1 MAIFHTTTG
10 SGAISKSP
18 SVPFEVSPTET
29 EVTFE
34 LYLNL
39 TICLQS
45 PFPGFCNPR
54 DTYKSGFFLTAFS

>member
-10 SGAISKSP
+10 SGAISESP
-18 SVPFEVSPTET
+18 SILYEVSPTDA
-29 EVTFE
+29 EVNSA
-34 LYLNL
+34 LYPNL

-54 DTYKSGFFLTAFS
+54 DTYKSVFS